1 MAAKSLPN
9 NRWVAASGPAARG
22 DPVPVP
28 VNLPTVLR
36 SHAGGAKTVSVEGS
50 TVGEALTALV
60 GQYPGLVG
68 QVIDGDGTLHK
79 FVNVYLNDD
88 DVRYLSA
95 LDTPVSDSDE
105 ISILPAVA
113 GGAVGDRFTPLP

>member
-1 MAAKSLPN
+1 
-9 NRWVAASGPAARG
+9 
-22 DPVPVP
+22 VPVP

-36 SHAGGAKTVSVEGS
+36 PHAGGAKTVSAEGS
-50 TVGEALTALV
+50 TVGEVLSALV
-60 GQYPGLVG
+60 EQYPGLSG
-68 QVIDGDGTLHK
+68 QIINGDGTLHK

-95 LDTPVSDSDE
+95 LDTPVKDSDD

-113 GGAVGDRFTPLP
+113 GGAVGDRAIRSR

>member
-1 MAAKSLPN
+1 MT
-9 NRWVAASGPAARG
+9 VQ
-22 DPVPVP
+22 

-36 SHAGGAKTVSVEGS
+36 SHAGGAKSVPARGS
-50 TVGEALTALV
+50 TVGEVLASLV
-60 GQYPGLVG
+60 DDYPGLNG
-68 QVIDGDGTLHK
+68 QVVNDDGSLHR

-95 LDTPVSDSDE
+95 LDTPVRDVDE

-113 GGAVGDRFTPLP
+113 GGAGGDTVPGPP